1 MLIAAAFV
9 LGALLGWRRAV
20 RRGGDR
26 LDRLQYAAVHAIL
39 FVLVTLILTIAAQRF
54 GLL

>member
-9 LGALLGWRRAV
+9 LGAILGWQRAV

-26 LDRLQYAAVHAIL
+26 LDRLQYAAAHGIALCLLAVIAVV
-39 FVLVTLILTIAAQRF
+39 VLGRLGVA
-54 GLL
+54 